1 MGGHLC
7 MLSSVDGSQWTV
19 LWVATGHHP
28 ECPPMEPHPSVGDFD
43 PLDVFSGG
51 QWWWE
56 AVLRGEQ

>member
-1 MGGHLC
+1 
-7 MLSSVDGSQWTV
+7 MLSSADGSQWTV

-43 PLDVFSGG
+43 PLDVFPGG